1 MFTIPRNVL
10 SEENI
15 GYQDSSECVE
25 CSIVPSDLND
35 DLSLNVMDVIL
46 MVDCIISSS
55 CNDCSDLNEDGSTD
69 ILDIIDLV
77 NIILEE

>member
-1 MFTIPRNVL
+1 M
-10 SEENI
+10 SEEDI
-15 GYQDSSECVE
+15 GYQDSSECIE

-35 DLSLNVMDVIL
+35 DMLSNVMDVIL